1 MRLTPFLTAVFGL
14 LALAVPL
21 SACSQGYEAT
31 PLSPAEVDAAASLSL
46 STLGAPP
53 PDPSNAV
60 ADNQNAA
67 NLGHA
72 LFFDTRLSANDQV
85 SCASCHQ
92 PERGFTDG
100 LAHARG
106 IGQLDRKTMS
116 VVGSAHSTWQFW
128 DGRKDSLWSQA
139 LGPLEASDEHGLTRS
154 EVAEVVARAY
164 PGDYEAVFGA
174 LPNLGDRSR
183 FPARVSPQGDEA
195 ARSAWAEMKPA
206 DRGAVTEIFVN
217 VGKALAAYERGLEP
231 TPTRFDTYAD
241 AVQNGATQGA
251 IQNSA
256 IQNGAAAGESAL
268 SPDEVAGLRLFV
280 GKAGCDTCHS
290 GPLLT
295 DESFHNTGVPAASEL
310 APDLGR
316 LRGAALVRSD
326 EFNCLSRYSDA
337 EPARCTALKE
347 LKTDTFGLE
356 RAYKV
361 PSLRDVAA
369 HAPYMHAGQFGT
381 LREVLEHYNRAPDA
395 PSGYSELHPLGLS
408 ETELIQ
414 LEAFLKT
421 LSSDPA
427 PR

>member
-21 SACSQGYEAT
+21 SACLQVREAT

-46 STLGAPP
+46 SNLGAPP

-60 ADNQNAA
+60 ADDQGAA

-92 PERGFTDG
+92 PEHGFTDG

-116 VVGSAHSTWQFW
+116 VVGAAHSTWQFW

-154 EVAEVVARAY
+154 EVAEVVTRAY

-174 LPNLGDRSR
+174 LPDLGNASR
-183 FPARVSPQGDEA
+183 FPVRASPQGDEA
-195 ARSAWAEMKPA
+195 VRAAWAEMTPA
-206 DRGAVTEIFVN
+206 DREAVTEVFVN

-231 TPTRFDTYAD
+231 APTRFDTYAD
-241 AVQNGATQGA
+241 AVQDEN
-251 IQNSA
+251 
-256 IQNGAAAGESAL
+256 AAGESAL

-280 GKAGCDTCHS
+280 GKAGCDTCHT

-295 DESFHNTGVPAASEL
+295 DESFHNTGVPAVAEL
-310 APDLGR
+310 PPDLGR
-316 LRGAALVRSD
+316 LRGAALVRTD

-337 EPARCTALKE
+337 EPARCTALKG

-408 ETELIQ
+408 ETELDQ

>member
-1 MRLTPFLTAVFGL
+1 MRLTTLFTVVTFGL
-14 LALAVPL
+14 LGFGGFL
-21 SACSQGYEAT
+21 SACSQVREAT
-31 PLSPAEVDAAASLSL
+31 PLTPAEVDAAASLSL
-46 STLGAPP
+46 SSLGAPP
-53 PDPSNAV
+53 ADPSNAV

-72 LFFDTRLSANDQV
+72 LFFDTQLSANDQV

-116 VVGSAHSTWQFW
+116 VVGAAHSTWQFW

-139 LGPLEASDEHGLTRS
+139 LGPLEASNEHGLTRS

-174 LPNLGDRSR
+174 LPDLDDTSR
-183 FPARVSPQGDEA
+183 FPARASPQGDEA
-195 ARSAWAEMKPA
+195 ARLAWAEMTPA
-206 DRGAVTEIFVN
+206 DRETVTEVFVN

-241 AVQNGATQGA
+241 AVQNGATQDGTA
-251 IQNSA
+251 V
-256 IQNGAAAGESAL
+256 GESAL
-268 SPDEVAGLRLFV
+268 SPDEVAGFRLFV
-280 GKAGCDTCHS
+280 GKAGCDTCHT

-295 DESFHNTGVPAASEL
+295 DESFHNTGVPAAPEL
-310 APDLGR
+310 PSDLGR
-316 LRGAALVRSD
+316 IRGVALVRSD

-337 EPARCTALKE
+337 EPAQCTALKG

-361 PSLRDVAA
+361 PSLRDVTA

-408 ETELIQ
+408 GIELGQ

-421 LSSDPA
+421 LSSDFA